1 MNASGP
7 SPALGPAPAGGARL
21 SSGARLVIAAHIPVQ
36 TCQRGVSLVELMIAV
51 TLGLLVVLAVT
62 TMLVRGDGTNRAGLA
77 VNDINQAGALAS
89 IQLDTAL
96 RSAASG
102 FATRA
107 SEVYGCRLNARR
119 SGNVWLPRNAAW
131 PAPFAGFTQ
140 HVRVAPV
147 VIGKGQSDTG
157 SDVLAVMRGN
167 AGVGEAALEVLGVGA
182 LLGLR
187 NTIGLRNDDLL
198 LLADGGPECL
208 LLQTTALP
216 SPAANTPV
224 LNAGIT
230 EVQVTG
236 GTGLYH
242 QLDGPQR
249 TMASFAPVTPNTVA
263 IHLGSGLLD
272 GTTPRNAPQ
281 FTLYGVGANGT
292 LFSLDVL
299 GIDGGMPLPIVD
311 GVVEL
316 RALYGLDTNGDN
328 VLDTWADPG
337 VEPFTAATLLS
348 GTPAAQQTLQR
359 IVAVRVGL
367 VMRTTRRE
375 REAVA
380 PASIVLFQDM
390 PAALHQTRTL
400 SQDEQRFRHRTYEFT
415 VPLRNVLMA
424 RAP

>member
-1 MNASGP
+1 MRLTAVLPTGL
-7 SPALGPAPAGGARL
+7 ATRARQ
-21 SSGARLVIAAHIPVQ
+21 AR
-36 TCQRGVSLVELMIAV
+36 QRGVSLIELMIAV
-51 TLGLLVVLAVT
+51 TLGMLVVLAVT
-62 TMLVRGDGTNRAGLA
+62 TVLVRGDGSNRAGLA
-77 VNDINQAGALAS
+77 VNDINQAGAFAS
-89 IQLDTAL
+89 MQLDTAL

-102 FATRA
+102 FASR
-107 SEVYGCRLNARR
+107 SNEVYGCRLNVRR
-119 SGNVWLPRNAAW
+119 SGAAWLPRTAAW

-140 HVRVAPV
+140 NVRVAPV
-147 VIGKGQSDTG
+147 VIGKGQSATG

-167 AGVGEAALEVLGVGA
+167 AGVGETALEVLAVGP

-198 LLADGGPECL
+198 LLADGAAECL
-208 LLQTTALP
+208 LLQTTGLP
-216 SPAANTPV
+216 VPAANAPV
-224 LNAGIT
+224 LNTGVS
-230 EVQVTG
+230 EVAVTG
-236 GTGLYH
+236 GSGLFH

-249 TMASFAPVTPNTVA
+249 SMASFGPVTPNTVA

-281 FTLYGVGANGT
+281 FTLYGVGANAT
-292 LFSLDVL
+292 LFSLDLL
-299 GIDGGMPLPIVD
+299 GIDGGTPLPIID

-367 VMRTTRRE
+367 VLRTSRAE
-375 REAVA
+375 REAVS
-380 PASIVLFQDM
+380 PGSIVLFQDM
-390 PAALHQTRTL
+390 PAALRQTRTL
-400 SQDEQRFRHRTYEFT
+400 TADEQRFRYRTYEFT